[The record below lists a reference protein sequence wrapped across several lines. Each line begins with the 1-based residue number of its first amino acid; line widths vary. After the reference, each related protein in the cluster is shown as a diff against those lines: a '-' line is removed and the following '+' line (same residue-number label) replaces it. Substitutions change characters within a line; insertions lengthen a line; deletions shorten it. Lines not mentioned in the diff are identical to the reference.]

1 MMRSHQVSLPS
12 QLVLINMSLAINDAL
27 MHIPNFY
34 VFWNLGSIVSGAIFY
49 HVRRTFVDAVLA
61 ACVAAGI
68 RAGDAWPADMLESCY
83 DACTECRSPPT
94 HATC

>member
-1 MMRSHQVSLPS
+1 MRLRIVRLGCNIDVMQTHQVSLPS

-49 HVRRTFVDAVLA
+49 HVRRTLI
-61 ACVAAGI
+61 VALSSKI
-68 RAGDAWPADMLESCY
+68 E
-83 DACTECRSPPT
+83 
-94 HATC
+94 